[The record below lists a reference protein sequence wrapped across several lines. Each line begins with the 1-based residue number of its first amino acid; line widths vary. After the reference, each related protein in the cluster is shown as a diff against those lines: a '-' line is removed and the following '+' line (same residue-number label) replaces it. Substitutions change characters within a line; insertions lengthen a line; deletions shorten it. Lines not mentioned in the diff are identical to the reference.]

1 MFKCI
6 HCRGKIDATGVKQ
19 IALPVADALDIV
31 AGNSTKL
38 SQNQQDARKQR
49 TRHGFNTIAGE

>member
-1 MFKCI
+1 MCI

-31 AGNSTKL
+31 AGNSTEAL
-38 SQNQQDARKQR
+38 SEPARP
-49 TRHGFNTIAGE
+49 HGIKNKARL